1 MRLARVF
8 SAAALLLAL
17 AAPVAAEP
25 AAAIDLSRTTLG
37 MEGRDRGRP
46 RPIMLTIGLDHPVP
60 HGIAIIDN
68 PPRLVVDLRK
78 AAVPQ
83 GEPSADPLAL
93 RWGPAPQ
100 GGARAILTLPGPMR
114 LDVAQ
119 MRGGTDP
126 ALTVRLVPVSAEAFR
141 PRPDALAVLHGLP
154 QPAKTGPATGALAD
168 DRLRVVI
175 DPGHGGFD
183 PGAQVGAIS
192 EAAVMLGFARELAAT
207 LRERGI
213 EVVLTREDDRFIPL
227 ERRTTVA
234 RAKQADLFISLHA
247 DALPA
252 GEAAGATIYTWDGQS
267 NDRAARQ
274 LALMHDR
281 SDILAGL
288 DLSNTDEDVSR
299 ALMDLARLDTQPRS
313 VDAARHLVAR
323 MNEAGV
329 AMHRI
334 PIRGAAFSVLK
345 SPDIPSLLIELGFL
359 THPGDRANLFDPA
372 WRQRVAEAMTQG
384 ILAWAA
390 DRDAQGAADTPRP

>member
-1 MRLARVF
+1 MRLARLI
-8 SAAALLLAL
+8 AAAALLAL
-17 AAPVAAEP
+17 AAPVAAETL
-25 AAAIDLSRTTLG
+25 AAVDLSRTVLG

-46 RPIMLTIGLDHPVP
+46 RPIMLTIGLDRAVP
-60 HGIAIIDN
+60 HRIALVDN
-68 PPRLVVDLRK
+68 PPRLVIDLQG
-78 AAVPQ
+78 AVPPEGQ
-83 GEPSADPLAL
+83 TSADPLAL

-100 GGARAILTLPGPMR
+100 GGARAILTLPGLMK
-114 LDVAQ
+114 LDSVQ
-119 MRGGTDP
+119 MRAVP
-126 ALTVRLVPVSAEAFR
+126 APSLALRLLPVAPDAFQ
-141 PRPDALAVLHGLP
+141 PRPDALTVLRGLP
-154 QPAKTGPATGALAD
+154 QPADTGADRNALAD
-168 DRLRVVI
+168 DRLRVVL
-175 DPGHGGFD
+175 DPGHGGID

-192 EAAVMLGFARELAAT
+192 EAAVMLGFAQELAAT
-207 LRERGI
+207 LRGRGI

-234 RAKQADLFISLHA
+234 RAKGADLFISLHA

-252 GEAAGATIYTWDGQS
+252 GEAAGASIYAWDGQS

-288 DLSNTDEDVSR
+288 DLSDTDEDVSR

-313 VDAARHLVAR
+313 LDAARHLVAK

-329 AMHRI
+329 VMHRT

-359 THPGDRANLFDPA
+359 THPQDRANLFDPV
-372 WRQRVAEAMTQG
+372 WRQRVAEAMTDG

-390 DRDAQGAADTPRP
+390 DQDAQGPLAAPRP

>member
-1 MRLARVF
+1 MRLARLI
-8 SAAALLLAL
+8 AAAALLAL
-17 AAPVAAEP
+17 AAPVAAETL
-25 AAAIDLSRTTLG
+25 AAVDLSRTVLG

-46 RPIMLTIGLDHPVP
+46 RPIMLTIGLDRAVP
-60 HGIAIIDN
+60 HRIALVDN
-68 PPRLVVDLRK
+68 PPRLVIDLQG
-78 AAVPQ
+78 AVPPEGQ
-83 GEPSADPLAL
+83 TSADPLAL

-100 GGARAILTLPGPMR
+100 GGARAILTLPGPMK
-114 LDVAQ
+114 LDSVQ
-119 MRGGTDP
+119 MRAVP
-126 ALTVRLVPVSAEAFR
+126 APSLALRLLPVAPDAFQ
-141 PRPDALAVLHGLP
+141 PRPDALTVLRGLP
-154 QPAKTGPATGALAD
+154 QPADTGADRNALAD
-168 DRLRVVI
+168 DRLRVVL
-175 DPGHGGFD
+175 DPGHGGID

-192 EAAVMLGFARELAAT
+192 EAAVMLGFAQELAAT
-207 LRERGI
+207 LRGRGI

-234 RAKQADLFISLHA
+234 RAKGADLFISLHA

-252 GEAAGATIYTWDGQS
+252 GEAAGASIYAWDGQS

-288 DLSNTDEDVSR
+288 DLSDTDEDVSR

-313 VDAARHLVAR
+313 LDAARHLVAK

-329 AMHRI
+329 VMHRT

-359 THPGDRANLFDPA
+359 THPQDRANLFDPV
-372 WRQRVAEAMTQG
+372 WRQRVAEAMTDG

-390 DRDAQGAADTPRP
+390 DQDAQGPLAAPRP